1 MHARTRR
8 LPLTRAV
15 VCCAGHLPL
24 RLRARR
30 PRPVCPPER
39 EQGEEGVR
47 VNSTAAELGP
57 LHRTIRRSF
66 RSPPPRHERFLSFSF
81 LSPSPSP
88 QVGSRPAFSRRTK
101 LLAYQGP
108 AHHPLVPTR
117 RTGTGPAAPLTFL
130 PKKIII
136 ISKRSCLCGV
146 VLSSYI
152 AFLVLQLMWHRNN
165 CLIAIILTQMNHKSI
180 TPSVIICKAYA
191 YADFTF
197 RTICKSRVGVPIGM
211 FRGVQTVTN
220 QKLRQLLNRLN

>member
-88 QVGSRPAFSRRTK
+88 QVGSFLSG
-101 LLAYQGP
+101 LLA
-108 AHHPLVPTR
+108 AHQATCLSRPSPSSLGAQTMDWYWPSC
-117 RTGTGPAAPLTFL
+117 PFYLFAKKNNYNFQTFM
-130 PKKIII
+130 
-136 ISKRSCLCGV
+136 SVWRSFIFLYCL
-146 VLSSYI
+146 
-152 AFLVLQLMWHRNN
+152 
-165 CLIAIILTQMNHKSI
+165 
-180 TPSVIICKAYA
+180 PSVTANVA
-191 YADFTF
+191 
-197 RTICKSRVGVPIGM
+197 
-211 FRGVQTVTN
+211 
-220 QKLRQLLNRLN
+220 QK